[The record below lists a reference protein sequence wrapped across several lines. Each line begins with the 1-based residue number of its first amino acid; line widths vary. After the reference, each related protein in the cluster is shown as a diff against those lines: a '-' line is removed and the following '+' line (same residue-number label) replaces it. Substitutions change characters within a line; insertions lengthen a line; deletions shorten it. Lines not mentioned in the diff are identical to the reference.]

1 MYEKLIRIFVN
12 KTTLIDISKYSSLY
26 SLKCIIHEKIYSNIS
41 FGEFKTY
48 RISFNGKIL
57 NNDNISLISYQLDDN
72 SNISVE
78 KKLEGGN
85 WSSLFWL
92 YTIYGICF
100 LLYIVFLLTGL
111 IPVIANLIGSIFKV
125 TIFNIINYFTKGKN
139 DTTTLIMKKI
149 VHYII
154 YILSF
159 CFTLFFVWSL
169 TAYIVFPFYY
179 FKTNDYCKSGL
190 AAKHVGKVTMFWYM
204 FVYCMYNFIDV
215 VLNQFTNIVENKSV
229 PSIFRTILEPFIFT
243 TEKSWDSSKFIP
255 IKMIP
260 FLGTYVSVLHD
271 LISTIVPI
279 INSALNKEEIESM
292 SCSSNKYIDNVC
304 VLTTLV
310 TKKLIEIDNKLKKKE
325 RERDGYQVKTKSNTK
340 QIEKENLEKKFT
352 KIVEDKTLE
361 PIVIAIKS
369 YKLEKVFNLLKYG
382 FCNIKHK
389 NNLKLGNHSKYIEKT
404 LLLPKIAEKFKNKE
418 LTDDDINKI
427 IRMSTESE
435 MEKEGV
441 EVDNNTYWF
450 STFIT
455 SMVCQSLE
463 GVNDMTE
470 VLLGVGTADQV
481 ENMWKTGV
489 VAGFITIIPFIVD
502 MLWNTP

>member
-12 KTTLIDISKYSSLY
+12 QKTLIDISKYSSLY
-26 SLKCIIHEKIYSNIS
+26 SLKCTIHEKIYSNIS
-41 FGEFKTY
+41 FEEFRNYK
-48 RISFNGKIL
+48 ISFNGKIL
-57 NNDNISLISYQLDDN
+57 NNDNISLISYKLDDN

-125 TIFNIINYFTKGKN
+125 TIFNILNYFTKGKH
-139 DTTTLIMKKI
+139 DTTTSVMKKI

-190 AAKHVGKVTMFWYM
+190 AATHVGKVTMFWYM
-204 FVYCMYNFIDV
+204 FVYGMYNFIDV
-215 VLNQFTNIVENKSV
+215 VLNQFTNILEKKSV
-229 PSIFRTILEPFIFT
+229 PSVFKTVLEPFIFT
-243 TEKSWDSSKFIP
+243 TKKSWDISKYIP
-255 IKMIP
+255 VYMCP
-260 FLGTYVSVLHD
+260 LFLMGTCVLALHNIISV
-271 LISTIVPI
+271 IVPMM
-279 INSALNKEEIESM
+279 NSALQIVEMGNI
-292 SCSSNKYIDNVC
+292 SCSNGEYVDSIC
-304 VLTTLV
+304 TLTTLV
-310 TKKLIEIDNKLKKKE
+310 TKKITEIDKELKRKKKE
-325 RERDGYQVKTKSNTK
+325 RNGNNVSSKQNSITEPKKGAEKIIENT
-340 QIEKENLEKKFT
+340 F
-352 KIVEDKTLE
+352 LE
-361 PIVIAIKS
+361 PIVIGIKN

-389 NNLKLGNHSKYIEKT
+389 NNLKLGNHIQYIEKI
-404 LLLPKIAEKFKNKE
+404 LLLPKIAKEFKNKE
-418 LTDDDINKI
+418 LTDYDINKI
-427 IRMSTESE
+427 IRMSTENKMSR
-435 MEKEGV
+435 EGV
-441 EVDNNTYWF
+441 KVDDNTYWF
-450 STFIT
+450 STVIT
-455 SMVCQSLE
+455 SVVCQLLE

-481 ENMWKTGV
+481 KNMWETGV

-502 MLWNTP
+502 MLWNIP